1 MLDEHALNDLIG
13 RTYDAAMGDE
23 DWAVLLERM
32 TRAVGGMAAGLRWH
46 GRPAA
51 QAITIDM
58 DRACH
63 QSYAAYYH
71 GLDPIWPKMRRLPPG
86 TAVDDCALVPV
97 RELEGTEIY
106 NDLLIPNR
114 IHVGLSWYCL
124 DPASQPVALKIVR
137 SRRQPVY
144 AEQELRFL
152 RALAPHLNRA
162 VAIDGRLATA
172 AARRTAVRLYR
183 QGPGLTRRERDCLA
197 RIARG
202 ASSKSIARQLALS
215 VYTVDEHVGSAMR
228 KLEASTRSEA
238 VAVAIALGLLVP

>member
-1 MLDEHALNDLIG
+1 MLDERALNDLIG

-23 DWAVLLERM
+23 DWAVLLERT

-124 DPASQPVALKIVR
+124 DPAGQPVALKIVR

-144 AEQELRFL
+144 ADQELRVL
-152 RALAPHLNRA
+152 SALAPHLTRA
-162 VAIDGRLATA
+162 VAIEGRLATV
-172 AARRTAVRLYR
+172 AARRIAVRLSR
-183 QGPGLTRRERDCLA
+183 QRAELSPRERECLA
-197 RIARG
+197 RVARG
-202 ASSKSIARQLALS
+202 ATSKGIARQLELS
-215 VYTVDEHVGSAMR
+215 AYTVDEHIGSAMR
-228 KLEASTRSEA
+228 KLQASSRSEA
-238 VAVAIALGLLVP
+238 VATALALGLLIL